1 MGVREANIVHKYAY
15 NFVESISY
23 RDDIWRV
30 YDEVSRIVSIIHNT
44 KLNRILQSPTTSK
57 QDKESFLRNLRQSE
71 YRFVNDLIER
81 LIQDENYDL
90 VLPTL
95 EDVLLKI
102 SKSQNEYDMVVTSF
116 QALTEQQ
123 KERITAIAQE
133 RFSVKIHNVIEEID
147 KEILGGFIVNVNHR
161 VIDTSV
167 RTQLGDIR
175 KKL

>member
-1 MGVREANIVHKYAY
+1 
-15 NFVESISY
+15 
-23 RDDIWRV
+23 
-30 YDEVSRIVSIIHNT
+30 
-44 KLNRILQSPTTSK
+44 
-57 QDKESFLRNLRQSE
+57 
-71 YRFVNDLIER
+71 DLIER
-81 LIQDENYDL
+81 LIEDENYDL

-147 KEILGGFIVNVNHR
+147 KEILGGF
-161 VIDTSV
+161 
-167 RTQLGDIR
+167 
-175 KKL
+175 